1 MLKNIKNFPIDG
13 HLFTFY
19 DHSNHLIYLTR
30 AGSDQILILQFDLV
44 NESICLSQRVILS
57 QRSSFSHKLTLSIK
71 TICQLPVQKLNRVKN
86 EIAKYHINL
95 NFKSLIL
102 ILINYLILRF
112 YLINTAGVLYSITI
126 RVSLRNIFCIYE

>member
-44 NESICLSQRVILS
+44 NESICLSKKKFFHLLFFI
-57 QRSSFSHKLTLSIK
+57 F
-71 TICQLPVQKLNRVKN
+71 
-86 EIAKYHINL
+86 NL
-95 NFKSLIL
+95 NETKK
-102 ILINYLILRF
+102 
-112 YLINTAGVLYSITI
+112 
-126 RVSLRNIFCIYE
+126 IF